1 MLTFSRSLGKYVPA
15 ISYKIHK
22 ENEKGS
28 NPRLPLKGLAIGDG
42 LCDPINQLD
51 YSDFLYETGLLD
63 EGDRAVIEKFAK
75 QTRDNIQSKNWKVA
89 SDVSK
94 SLKAFGEVPEA
105 LFFPGFWSHHR
116 LLQPKDPA

>member
-22 ENEKGS
+22 ENEKGA

-94 SLKAFGEVPEA
+94 A
-105 LFFPGFWSHHR
+105 
-116 LLQPKDPA
+116 